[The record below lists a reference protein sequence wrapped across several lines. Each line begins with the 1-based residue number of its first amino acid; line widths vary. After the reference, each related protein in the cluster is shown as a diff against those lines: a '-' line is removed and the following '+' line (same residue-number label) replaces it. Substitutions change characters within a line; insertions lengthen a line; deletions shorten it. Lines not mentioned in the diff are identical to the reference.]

1 MIHEQRTDLDGLSPA
16 GLREEYDADLRAV
29 IDDRGAEAQNA
40 SSPASQARLDVDAVA
55 EELGVDREVVA
66 ALADGES
73 PEISMADA
81 AAIQALDDD
90 APDADTIV
98 EMAWEHLLLGM
109 SSAVLDV
116 ETLASEVDAELSA
129 KEIQQKLERRASATL
144 DEFVAIEHPIVDR
157 QY

>member
-1 MIHEQRTDLDGLSPA
+1 MIHEQRTDVEGLSPA

-29 IDDRGAEAQNA
+29 IDDRG
-40 SSPASQARLDVDAVA
+40 VDAVVA
-55 EELGVDREVVA
+55 ETEVDREVVA
-66 ALADGES
+66 ALAEGES
-73 PEISMADA
+73 PEMSVADA

-116 ETLASEVDAELSA
+116 ETLASEVDGELSA
-129 KEIQQKLERRASATL
+129 KEIQQKLERRAPATL

>member
-1 MIHEQRTDLDGLSPA
+1 MIHEQRTDVEGLSPA

-29 IDDRGAEAQNA
+29 IDDRG
-40 SSPASQARLDVDAVA
+40 VDAVVA
-55 EELGVDREVVA
+55 ETEVDREVVA

-73 PEISMADA
+73 PTLSVADA
-81 AAIQALDDD
+81 AAIQSLDEG

-129 KEIQQKLERRASATL
+129 KEVQQKLERRASATL

>member
-1 MIHEQRTDLDGLSPA
+1 MIHEQRTNLDGLSPA

-29 IDDRGAEAQNA
+29 IDDRG
-40 SSPASQARLDVDAVA
+40 VDAVVA
-55 EELGVDREVVA
+55 ETDLDRETVA
-66 ALADGES
+66 ALTEGES
-73 PEISMADA
+73 PEISVADA
-81 AAIQALDDD
+81 AAVQALDDD

>member
-1 MIHEQRTDLDGLSPA
+1 MIHEQRTDVDGLSPA
-16 GLREEYDADLRAV
+16 GLREEYDADLRSV
-29 IDDRGAEAQNA
+29 IDGRG
-40 SSPASQARLDVDAVA
+40 VDAVA
-55 EELGVDREVVA
+55 EETKVDREIVA

-73 PEISMADA
+73 PTLSVADA
-81 AAIQALDDD
+81 AAVQALDAD

-116 ETLASEVDAELSA
+116 ETLASEADTELSA
-129 KEIQQKLERRASATL
+129 KEIQQKLERRAGATL
-144 DEFVAIEHPIVDR
+144 DEFVAVEHAIVDR